1 MPNTMT
7 PDELIQTASEA
18 VASHAISHD
27 EPSGQRWAYKCGYL
41 RGLIVQLMR
50 ECPDADR
57 IARQILAR
65 DIETHNTETK

>member
-1 MPNTMT
+1 MS

-18 VASHAISHD
+18 VASHAIPYD

-50 ECPDADR
+50 ECPEADR

-65 DIETHNTETK
+65 DIETYNTKTK